1 MAEKDKLTERL
12 NELQEEYAKTK
23 DNKATNKAVGAL
35 RHKMAEIRK
44 LMSASKNIKGAGFF
58 VKKSG
63 DATVALVGFPS
74 VGKSSLINVL
84 TNTNSKTAAYAFTT
98 TTIVPGTMIQHEAHI
113 QVFDMPG
120 LIEGAHL
127 GAGGGRAVI
136 SAMRVSD
143 LIVFVIDAN
152 TTDHLGMLL
161 SELKALN
168 VHINEHKPS
177 IKILEAGSNK
187 NTEIELNRSGIDDAY
202 IYEILSSLGV
212 FGAKVKIE
220 EKVSIEDLIS
230 IIAGNSH
237 YMKAIVA
244 MNKIDTIKDYERTA
258 KSLSEKYKI
267 EVIPVSAT
275 RGINIDAL
283 RGSIYRNLDIITVYL
298 KQKSESDRPLP
309 IVLQRNSTVMDAARK
324 LHTELAD
331 ELKSAY
337 VSGPSSKFGR
347 QRVGALHILKDGDT
361 ITFIKV
367 K

>member
-12 NELQEEYAKTK
+12 SELQEEYSKTK

-44 LMSASKNIKGAGFF
+44 LMSASKKIKGAGFF
-58 VKKSG
+58 VKKTG

-74 VGKSSLINVL
+74 VGKSSLINAL
-84 TNTNSKTAAYAFTT
+84 TNVKSKTAAYAFKT
-98 TTIVPGTMIQHEAHI
+98 TTIIPGTMLHHEAHI

-136 SAMRVSD
+136 GAMRVSD
-143 LIVFVIDAN
+143 LIVFVIDVN
-152 TTDHLGMLL
+152 NTDHLGILL
-161 SELKALN
+161 NELKALN

-177 IKILEAGSNK
+177 VKIIESGSSK
-187 NTEIELNRSGIDDAY
+187 SAEIELNRSGIDDAY
-202 IYEILSSLGV
+202 VSEILSSLGV

-220 EKVSIEDLIS
+220 DPVGIDDLIS

-244 MNKIDTIKDYERTA
+244 MNKIDTNSDYERAA
-258 KSLSEKYKI
+258 KNLSEKYRI

-275 RGINIDAL
+275 RNTNISVLSD
-283 RGSIYRNLDIITVYL
+283 SIYRNLDIMTVYL
-298 KQKSESDRPLP
+298 KQKYETDPPLP
-309 IVLQRNSTVMDAARK
+309 IILRRNSTVMDAARK

-337 VSGPSSKFGR
+337 VTGPSSKFGR
-347 QRVGALHILKDGDT
+347 QRVGSLHVLKDGDT
-361 ITFIKV
+361 ITLIKV